1 MGENMFASQIDMS
14 LSVPTGNSS
23 WSVPFP
29 LTKHTNINKFHW
41 FKTYSLFSLV
51 QDRCFHVQQCSAVLL
66 VAFSISL
73 QKFKAYQVRA
83 IMCPCSTP
91 KFHMNLYEPFQHL
104 SAPSWLSSTPKS
116 RHLAENS
123 DILGTI
129 SERSKRHNDTR
140 MIYTWTQDSKHCG
153 DNHDDGDGGGG
164 EGQDDDHDEDDDD
177 DDVDDVDDGSDD
189 GDDGNGDDEDE
200 DDKEEE
206 EGEEEEDDDDDD
218 DDDDVDDDDDD
229 GDDGDD
235 GDDDSADDGDD
246 GNGDDGN
253 GDDEL
258 EDDEEEE
265 EDCTVLMMMVTMI
278 MMMMMAVVVMMMA
291 VMMMAV
297 MLVMIVVMMF
307 VMMIKK
313 WR

>member
-1 MGENMFASQIDMS
+1 MGENMFALQIDMS

-41 FKTYSLFSLV
+41 CKTYSLFSLV
-51 QDRCFHVQQCSAVLL
+51 QNRFFHVQQCSAVLL

-83 IMCPCSTP
+83 IICPCSTP
-91 KFHMNLYEPFQHL
+91 KVHMNLYEPFQHL
-104 SAPSWLSSTPKS
+104 SAPLWLSSTPKS

-164 EGQDDDHDEDDDD
+164 EGPDEGGEDDDHDEDDD
-177 DDVDDVDDGSDD
+177 DDVDDGSDD
-189 GDDGNGDDEDE
+189 GDDGNGDEEDE

-206 EGEEEEDDDDDD
+206 EED
-218 DDDDVDDDDDD
+218 DDDDVDDDD
-229 GDDGDD
+229 DDGDD

-246 GNGDDGN
+246 GNGDDELE
-253 GDDEL
+253 DDE

-265 EDCTVLMMMVTMI
+265 EEYTDDDGDNDHDDDDGGGGDDDGRDDDGGDVGDDCGDDVCDDD
-278 MMMMMAVVVMMMA
+278 
-291 VMMMAV
+291 
-297 MLVMIVVMMF
+297 
-307 VMMIKK
+307 
-313 WR
+313 